1 VKELTPATLEQ
12 SGLTRSVF
20 ISYATA
26 DRKRALSVCKAI
38 EARGAQCWISSRD
51 VEPGENYQEA
61 IVRSIRNARAVV
73 LVFSEAA
80 NNSDEI
86 KKELSLASRY
96 RVPVMAL
103 RTEDVEPSDAFA
115 YELSTRQWIDA
126 FDGWDRSIDSL
137 IGRIGQISEAGPV
150 PVTPA
155 VRARRRTLS
164 FFRRRIW
171 AASAAGL
178 LLLAIIAGGLWVLRP
193 SEAAA
198 HSMTV
203 RLAGFKTLSAGLPA
217 KMNDT
222 VSSEVTAAFNA
233 DGVIG
238 VSTASAPPP
247 GTAPAYALDG
257 TIDRIGDS
265 IRVITRLT
273 NERSGAVLWSDSKDY
288 PADQASRVPHWIGVD
303 AGTVVRC
310 GLFGASTYRKPL
322 PDGALKDY
330 LLYCQQYWSFGGNKT
345 LVSAQRVVAAA
356 PNFSWGWSA
365 VANGFMQAAATAAD
379 SRAADE
385 ARAAGRKAADK
396 AIALDRNN
404 SEALSHKTMLIDP
417 KDWIQKESLLKRA
430 IAAQPLDCDCEHY
443 IYGEMLASV
452 GRVGDATEQYRHAT
466 DRLALW
472 PSSQLDLA
480 EALVAKGR
488 SEEARPHFDAA
499 IDLTPDSNF
508 DKWLA
513 VREGTDTGD
522 YAAALRALH
531 DPQFQVSEKS
541 RAALTSGY
549 EALASGGS
557 QAKAMAVRD
566 LLMLPED
573 ERNSNVVRMLAALGA
588 THEAL
593 QIASEMAAMTPHG
606 AKIFWRRSMR
616 AVLSDPG
623 FPAVAEQL
631 GLLNYWKTSRT
642 RPDVCV
648 TKGAPPF
655 CRAI

>member
-1 VKELTPATLEQ
+1 VNEVTPATPDQ
-12 SGLTRSVF
+12 SGLTGPVF

-26 DRKRALSVCKAI
+26 DRKQALSVCKAI
-38 EARGAQCWISSRD
+38 ERRGTACWISSRD
-51 VEPGENYQEA
+51 VAPGENYQEA
-61 IVRSIRNARAVV
+61 IVRSIRTARTMV
-73 LVFSEAA
+73 LVFSDAA

-103 RTEDVEPSDAFA
+103 RIEDVEPSDAFA
-115 YELSTRQWIDA
+115 YELSTRQWIDG
-126 FDGWDRSIDSL
+126 FEGWDRSIDSL
-137 IGRIGQISEAGPV
+137 VTRIGQVSGERVAADMAAQRAPRA
-150 PVTPA
+150 PRA
-155 VRARRRTLS
+155 VSRRW
-164 FFRRRIW
+164 IW
-171 AASAAGL
+171 SAAAGSL
-178 LLLAIIAGGLWVLRP
+178 LLLAIIAGGWWLLRP
-193 SEAAA
+193 SQPVAN
-198 HSMTV
+198 SMTV
-203 RLAGFKTLSAGLPA
+203 RLPGFKTLSADLPA
-217 KMNDT
+217 KMKET
-222 VSSEVTAAFNA
+222 VSSEITAAFSA

-288 PADQASRVPHWIGVD
+288 PADQVSRIPRLIGVD

-322 PDGALKDY
+322 PDNALKDY

-345 LVSAQRVVAAA
+345 LVSAQRVVAAV
-356 PNFSWGWSA
+356 PDFSWGWSA
-365 VANGFMQAAATAAD
+365 VANGFMQTAALATD
-379 SRAADE
+379 RRLADE
-385 ARAAGRKAADK
+385 ARAGGRKAADK

-417 KDWIQKESLLKRA
+417 RDWIQKESLLKRA

-452 GRVGDATEQYRHAT
+452 GRIGDAIEQFRHST

-472 PSSQLDLA
+472 PSSQLSLA
-480 EALVAKGR
+480 EVLVANDK
-488 SEEARPHFDAA
+488 SEEARSHFDAA
-499 IDLTPDSNF
+499 IDLTPDSDF

-513 VREGTDTGD
+513 VKEGTDTGD
-522 YAAALRALH
+522 YAAALKALH
-531 DPQFQVSEKS
+531 DPQFQLSEKS

-557 QAKAMAVRD
+557 QAKAVAVRN
-566 LLMLPED
+566 LLMLPKD
-573 ERNSNVVRMLAALGA
+573 EQNSNVARMLAALGA
-588 THEAL
+588 MHEAL
-593 QIASEMAAMTPHG
+593 QIASQVAVMAPHG
-606 AKIFWRRSMR
+606 AKIFWQRSMR
-616 AVLSDPG
+616 GVLDDPG
-623 FPAVAEQL
+623 FPAVAGQL
-631 GLLNYWKTSRT
+631 GLLAYWKTSHIK
-642 RPDVCV
+642 PDVCL
-648 TKGAPPF
+648 TKSAPTF
-655 CRAI
+655 CRSI